1 MLSRFWLFC
10 DPMDS
15 SPPVSSVHGI
25 SQARM
30 LEWVAI
36 SLSRQSSWDS
46 YTAGRFFTAEP
57 PGNNSDQNQ
66 IIPHRQGNHPPRS
79 IFLSA
84 LISTEIT
91 MKAPCITPNQIHAED
106 PLNKVQAEH
115 THTTHVY
122 PGSDQFLR
130 ELWIGLQWFGLTQ
143 NFSNSHILL
152 FYPNCDEVCELQV

>member
-10 DPMDS
+10 DAMDY
-15 SPPVSSVHGI
+15 SPSGSSVHGI
-25 SQARM
+25 FQARI

-36 SLSRQSSWDS
+36 SFSRQSSWDS

-57 PGNNSDQNQ
+57 PGNNSGQNQ
-66 IIPHRQGNHPPRS
+66 IIARRQGNHPPRS

-91 MKAPCITPNQIHAED
+91 MRAPCITPNQIHAED

-115 THTTHVY
+115 THTHTHIY
-122 PGSDQFLR
+122 IPWLR
-130 ELWIGLQWFGLTQ
+130 SVPQRAVNWIAMVWPHTELLKLTHS
-143 NFSNSHILL
+143 FVL
-152 FYPNCDEVCELQV
+152 Y